1 MQLGYAEQ
9 RINSVWHNENSTYDW
24 ECDKVEAASGK
35 FELDLS
41 MNNIK

>member
-1 MQLGYAEQ
+1 MQLVYAEQ

-24 ECDKVEAASGK
+24 ECDKVEVTSGK

-41 MNNIK
+41 MKIIN